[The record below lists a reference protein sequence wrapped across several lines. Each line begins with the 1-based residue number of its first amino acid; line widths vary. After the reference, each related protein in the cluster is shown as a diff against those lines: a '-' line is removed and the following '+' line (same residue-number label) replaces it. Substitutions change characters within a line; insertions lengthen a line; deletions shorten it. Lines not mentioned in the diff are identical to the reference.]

1 LYVQKKGGVHLKTK
15 LTLRL
20 DARLIR
26 RAKAYARRRGKS
38 LSMIIAD
45 FFAGIEEPGTAAA
58 EPRSPAVRSLAG
70 ALSGHRVD
78 EEDYHVY
85 LERKHR

>member
-1 LYVQKKGGVHLKTK
+1 MQSK

-38 LSMIIAD
+38 LSAIIAD
-45 FFAGIEEPGTAAA
+45 FFAGIGEPDAAA
-58 EPRSPAVRSLAG
+58 SGRGSPTVRSLVG
-70 ALSGHRVD
+70 ALAVHRVT

>member
-1 LYVQKKGGVHLKTK
+1 MQTK

-20 DARLIR
+20 EQRLIR

-38 LSMIIAD
+38 LSAIVAD
-45 FFAGIEEPGTAAA
+45 FFVGLEQPGAGAG
-58 EPRSPAVRSLAG
+58 EPRSAAVRSLAG
-70 ALSGHRVD
+70 ALAGHRVA
-78 EEDYHVY
+78 EEDYRAY

>member
-1 LYVQKKGGVHLKTK
+1 MQSK

-38 LSMIIAD
+38 LSAIIAD
-45 FFAGIEEPGTAAA
+45 FFAGIEDPEAAGS
-58 EPRSPAVRSLAG
+58 EPRSAAVRSLVG
-70 ALSGHRVD
+70 ALAGREVA
-78 EEDYHVY
+78 EEDYHAY
-85 LERKHR
+85 LERRHR

>member
-1 LYVQKKGGVHLKTK
+1 MQTK

-20 DARLIR
+20 EARLIR

-38 LSMIIAD
+38 LSAIVAD
-45 FFAGIEEPGTAAA
+45 FFVGLDQPRA
-58 EPRSPAVRSLAG
+58 EATTPRSLAVRSLVGVLA
-70 ALSGHRVD
+70 GHREA
-78 EEDYHVY
+78 EEDYRAY

>member
-1 LYVQKKGGVHLKTK
+1 MQSK

-38 LSMIIAD
+38 LSAIIAD
-45 FFAGIEEPGTAAA
+45 FFAGIDEPGIAAA
-58 EPRSPAVRSLAG
+58 ERRSPAVRSLVG

-78 EEDYHVY
+78 EADYHGY

>member
-1 LYVQKKGGVHLKTK
+1 MHTK

-20 DARLIR
+20 EARLIR

-38 LSMIIAD
+38 LSAIVAD
-45 FFAGIEEPGTAAA
+45 FLVWLDRSPAGVE
-58 EPRSPAVRSLAG
+58 EPRSPAVRSLTG
-70 ALSGHRVD
+70 ALAGRRVK
-78 EEDYHVY
+78 EEDYRAY

>member
-1 LYVQKKGGVHLKTK
+1 VQTK

-38 LSMIIAD
+38 LSAIVAD
-45 FFAGIEEPGTAAA
+45 LFAGIDEPDAAA
-58 EPRSPAVRSLAG
+58 SEPRSPAVRSLVG
-70 ALSGHRVD
+70 ALAGHRVT
-78 EEDYHVY
+78 EEDYHLY